1 MRLER
6 HVGGLSMER
15 KTKYLR
21 EAGWREEG
29 SLWTSPQPD
38 AEPCALS
45 RALHHQLTADLSAAL
60 QERGWKVGGYSQRGY
75 VKLID
80 PKDESSCSLP
90 GALRRQ
96 ARRDGC
102 PVRELT
108 YSLFLNVTLKRDES
122 ALTPTLSRR
131 ERES

>member
-1 MRLER
+1 MRDSMRLER

-21 EAGWREEG
+21 EAGWREDG
-29 SLWTSPQPD
+29 AAWLSPAADSESRPI
-38 AEPCALS
+38 S
-45 RALHHQLTADLSAAL
+45 RAVHHQLTADLSAAL
-60 QERGWKVGGYSQRGY
+60 VTRGWKIAGYSQRGY
-75 VKLID
+75 VKLVD
-80 PKDESSCSLP
+80 PKDEDSCSLP

-108 YSLFLNVTLKRDES
+108 YGLFLNAMLGRS
-122 ALTPTLSRR
+122 SPLP
-131 ERES
+131 

>member
-6 HVGGLSMER
+6 HVGGLSLER
-15 KTKYLR
+15 KVKYLR
-21 EAGWREEG
+21 EAGWSEELG
-29 SLWTSPQPD
+29 KWRGPG
-38 AEPCALS
+38 AEAEAFPIA
-45 RALHHQLTADLSAAL
+45 RALHHQLTKDLSEAL
-60 QERGWKVGGYSQRGY
+60 GARGWKILEYSQRGY
-75 VKLID
+75 VKLSD

-108 YSLFLNVTLKRDES
+108 YGLFLAAVL
-122 ALTPTLSRR
+122 RR
-131 ERES
+131 G